1 MADDDA
7 VPDYDKDR
15 HWSSVGDQIRG
26 RSDDNLL
33 AGDDAPYYR
42 YKADLFSTKFLPQ
55 VPIEG
60 HSVLEVGCGAG
71 RNLSGIA
78 ALHPRRLVGC
88 DVAGEMVALSKQRIG
103 DAAEVV
109 QVDGAHLPFSDKEF
123 DVVTT
128 VTVLQHNPDAARA
141 TLIEEI
147 CRVSGGEVF
156 LFEDTSDTK
165 APRSGARATA
175 EGDYQNFFGRPVKW
189 YADACARHG
198 FALVDTQLQETFV
211 SHLTF
216 VLLSRIL
223 DRGRTASEGEPF
235 SKLHMA
241 IEERTLPITRHL
253 DRVVKFHKS
262 ELTLMRFKRQAA

>member
-1 MADDDA
+1 M
-7 VPDYDKDR
+7 PDYDKDR

-78 ALHPRRLVGC
+78 SMHPGRLVGC
-88 DVAGEMVALSKQRIG
+88 DVASEMVALSRQRIG

-165 APRSGARATA
+165 PHDGARTTA

-198 FALVDTQLQETFV
+198 FTLVDTQIQETFV

-216 VLLSRIL
+216 VLLSRFL

-262 ELTLMRFKRQAA
+262 ELTLMHFERQAA

>member
-1 MADDDA
+1 MPDY
-7 VPDYDKDR
+7 DYDKDR

-60 HSVLEVGCGAG
+60 RAVLEVGCGAG

-78 ALHPRRLVGC
+78 ALHPGRLVGC
-88 DVAGEMVALSKQRIG
+88 DVASEMVALSKQRMG

-128 VTVLQHNPDAARA
+128 VTVLQHNPDAARTA
-141 TLIEEI
+141 LIEEI

-156 LFEDTSDTK
+156 LFEDTSG
-165 APRSGARATA
+165 ASSQSGARAAA

-198 FALVDTQLQETFV
+198 FSLVDTQLQETFV

-216 VLLSRIL
+216 VLLSRFL

-253 DRVVKFHKS
+253 DRVVKVHKS